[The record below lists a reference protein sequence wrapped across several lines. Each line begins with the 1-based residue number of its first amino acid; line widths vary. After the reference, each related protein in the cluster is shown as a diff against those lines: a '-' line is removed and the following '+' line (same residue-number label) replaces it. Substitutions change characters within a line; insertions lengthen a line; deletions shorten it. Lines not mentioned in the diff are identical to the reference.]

1 VHILNKL
8 LQTRDFVLSVEG
20 LSDVDLRVSGIEGN
34 NGRTVVVPV
43 GPDQTREVRVLVST
57 YQTLPPAASIALTF
71 QITDQATGRQATAT
85 DHFRGP

>member
-1 VHILNKL
+1 
-8 LQTRDFVLSVEG
+8 
-20 LSDVDLRVSGIEGN
+20 
-34 NGRTVVVPV
+34 
-43 GPDQTREVRVLVST
+43 VLVST